1 MHGGVRLLLSS
12 AVGRDI
18 SVTLL
23 SVWTHTHTCNHIT
36 STCPRTLRLLRLR
49 PKSLLSASSA
59 SDSGS
64 AIRLRD
70 HSEAIRESA
79 DWFNNIWRCAAAMFL
94 VEFNTVTTHRYC
106 VEHAL
111 VSTETMVILND
122 ITWKDQRFQYSL
134 NQTSHCFRVP
144 SLSLFE
150 TQSQTPELVFMSV

>member
-1 MHGGVRLLLSS
+1 MLKEYLRPYPAGLWCVRMHGGVRLLLSS

-23 SVWTHTHTCNHIT
+23 SVWTHAHTCNHIT

-59 SDSGS
+59 SDSSS

-79 DWFNNIWRCAAAMFL
+79 DWFNNIQRCAAAMFL

-111 VSTETMVILND
+111 VSTETMVIIND
-122 ITWKDQRFQYSL
+122 ITWKDQRF
-134 NQTSHCFRVP
+134 
-144 SLSLFE
+144 
-150 TQSQTPELVFMSV
+150 